1 MKAFILTLT
10 VFLFPTAAKA
20 VDCSKHKIY
29 CSIVHLQPKV
39 DKKYAMKLSNE
50 IYKYSKIYKISW
62 KRSLAILMQETS
74 IIKGLNN
81 VQKGL
86 VKKTICHAEAFS
98 VEDSTCET
106 IYEVQNLITD
116 IGPWQFS
123 VHTVLLYSM
132 NPERVEK
139 DLAYSTEWHF
149 KILRKKLKAC
159 GKKYPDTAWACYNTA
174 SPTKHKIYV
183 QLVDRYYNVIV
194 NYTEE
199 LEKEKAPKEQAP

>member
-1 MKAFILTLT
+1 MKSIIFSVIFMWAGL
-10 VFLFPTAAKA
+10 AKA
-20 VDCSKHKIY
+20 VDCNKHKIY
-29 CSIVHLQPKV
+29 CAIVNLQPKV

-62 KRSLAILMQETS
+62 KRSVAILMQETS

-86 VKKTICHAEAFS
+86 VKKTICHAETS
-98 VEDSTCET
+98 YVEKSTCET

-123 VHTVLLYSM
+123 VHTVLLYDM
-132 NPERVEK
+132 NPEKVEN

-149 KILRKKLKAC
+149 KILKGKLKAC
-159 GKKYPDTAWACYNTA
+159 AKRYPETAWACYNTA
-174 SPTKHKIYV
+174 SPTKHRIYV
-183 QLVDRYYNVIV
+183 QLVDRYYIKIV
-194 NYTEE
+194 DYIES
-199 LEKEKAPKEQAP
+199 LEQMKNP